1 MKNIKKS
8 ILIFAISGLIFSFV
22 NAENMTVVTAKTED
36 ASVSSVKDAVSK
48 LINSKNYTI
57 EVSTNAGPIE
67 INYEMYYTENG
78 FYDNYLAD
86 EQVLTNLELTNLKKQ
101 LEKHL
106 KLIQN
111 VLRQ

>member
-1 MKNIKKS
+1 
-8 ILIFAISGLIFSFV
+8 
-22 NAENMTVVTAKTED
+22 MTVVTAKTED

-86 EQVLTNLELTNLKKQ
+86 EYGYVATNDGVFSFDLYKFTPPAAL
-101 LEKHL
+101 
-106 KLIQN
+106 
-111 VLRQ
+111 